1 MIYKDFQ
8 GLKLSAL
15 GMGTMRLPIENGDY
29 SAIDEVQTENMVEY
43 ALKNGVNY
51 FDTAWGY
58 HNGQS
63 EIVIGKTLGKIFP
76 EQLHACNKIPR
87 VRFVQHGQSPG
98 NF

>member
-43 ALKNGVNY
+43 AQKRR
-51 FDTAWGY
+51 
-58 HNGQS
+58 
-63 EIVIGKTLGKIFP
+63 
-76 EQLHACNKIPR
+76 QLL
-87 VRFVQHGQSPG
+87 
-98 NF
+98 

>member
-1 MIYKDFQ
+1 MPAENSYFIKERNNKIIYKDFQ

-63 EIVIGKTLGKIFP
+63 EIVIGKTLEKYSR
-76 EQLHACNKIPR
+76 NKIGR
-87 VRFVQHGQSPG
+87 AHV
-98 NF
+98 